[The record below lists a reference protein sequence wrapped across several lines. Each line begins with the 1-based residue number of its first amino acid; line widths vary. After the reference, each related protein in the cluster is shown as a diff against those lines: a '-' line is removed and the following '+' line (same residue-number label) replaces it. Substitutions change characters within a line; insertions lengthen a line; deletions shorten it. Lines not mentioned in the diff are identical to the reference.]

1 MKITKNLGYAIHWLS
16 ATKLS
21 AEQIATELDLSTSQ
35 VTKFLSKSSETT
47 ELATDTPIKTRPIK
61 SSDLMIRHT
70 NSKNIN
76 TVAIMT
82 KEASQ
87 INDASRKNI
96 NEGVKKYNSDCIFR
110 PKDKKNTK

>member
-16 ATKLS
+16 TTKLS

-35 VTKFLSKSSETT
+35 VTKFLSKNSETT

-70 NSKNIN
+70 NTKNIN

-87 INDASRKNI
+87 INDAARKNI
-96 NEGVKKYNSDCIFR
+96 NTGVKKYNSDCIFR
-110 PKDKKNTK
+110 PKDKKKTK